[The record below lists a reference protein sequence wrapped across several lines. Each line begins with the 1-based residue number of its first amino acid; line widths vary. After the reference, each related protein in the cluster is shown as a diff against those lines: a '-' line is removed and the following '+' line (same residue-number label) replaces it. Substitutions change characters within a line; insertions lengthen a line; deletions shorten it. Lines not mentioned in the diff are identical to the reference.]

1 MAAIR
6 VEQVWKQFL
15 LKKDRADSVG
25 HLLLRMIPQPQSKR
39 PKSEPFW
46 ALQDITIEMP
56 DGTSFGIVGNNG
68 SGKSTLLKILTR
80 TMTPT
85 RGNIQVSGRVSALIE
100 LGAGF
105 HPDFTGRENVYLN
118 GSILGIGRKAIDQK
132 MDEIIEFA
140 DIRPFIDT
148 SVKYYSSGMQA
159 RLGFAVAT
167 SVDPEILIVDEVL
180 AVGDEAFQQRCMDRI
195 FAMKR
200 GGTNILLV
208 SHNLG
213 AIERLMDQAVWINQG
228 IMQKVGNPRDVVFAY
243 RQSMIDQNEG
253 RSQQEAVADS
263 AEIQTGP
270 LELRDAYVEVDGRR
284 VDSVQSGASLDL
296 IAELNNVTDAPLSG
310 HFSYT
315 LRRPDGLE
323 IVSVSSIL
331 DGPPITFQRGLGRIL
346 VHLPELYLTS
356 GEYEVDAASFD
367 DNGRRLAEWRALIRF
382 SVQAMQTTPGL
393 LVLPHQWHVR

>member
-6 VEQVWKQFL
+6 VEQLWKQFL

-39 PKSEPFW
+39 PKREPFW
-46 ALQDITIEMP
+46 ALQDITIDMP
-56 DGTSFGIVGNNG
+56 EGTSFGIVGNNG

-85 RGNIQVSGRVSALIE
+85 RGQIQVSGRVSALIE

-118 GSILGIGRKAIDQK
+118 GSILGIGRKAIEQK
-132 MDEIIEFA
+132 MEEIIEFA

-228 IMQKVGNPRDVVFAY
+228 VMQKIGNPRDVVFAY

-253 RSQQEAVADS
+253 RNQQEAVSGADQ
-263 AEIQTGP
+263 EGGP
-270 LELRDAYVEVDGRR
+270 LALRDAYVEINGQR
-284 VDSVQSGASLDL
+284 VDSVQSGTSLDL
-296 IAELNNVTDAPLSG
+296 ICELDNVSGLPMDG

-315 LRRPDGLE
+315 VRRPDGLE

-331 DGPPITFQRGLGRIL
+331 DGPPMTFQRGPARMV

-356 GEYEVDAASFD
+356 GEYEVDAACFD
-367 DNGRRLAEWRALIRF
+367 ANGRRLAEWRAPIRF
-382 SVQAMQTTPGL
+382 SVQAMQATPGL
-393 LVLPHQWHVR
+393 LVLPHQWQVR

>member
-6 VEQVWKQFL
+6 VQNVWKQFL

-39 PKSEPFW
+39 PKNEPFW

-56 DGTSFGIVGNNG
+56 EGTSFGIVGNNG

-85 RGNIQVSGRVSALIE
+85 RGHIEVSGRVSALIE

-132 MDEIIEFA
+132 MEEIIEFA
-140 DIRPFIDT
+140 NIRPFIDT
-148 SVKYYSSGMQA
+148 AVKYYSSGMQA
-159 RLGFAVAT
+159 RLGFSVAT

-200 GGTNILLV
+200 SGTNILLV

-228 IMQKVGNPRDVVFAY
+228 IMQKIGNPRDVVFAY
-243 RQSMIDQNEG
+243 RQSMIDQNQG
-253 RSQQEAVADS
+253 MSQSESVEADKEPQS
-263 AEIQTGP
+263 GP
-270 LELRDAYVEVDGRR
+270 LALHDAYLEVDGRR
-284 VDSVQSGASLDL
+284 VDSLQSGASLDL
-296 IAELNNVTDAPLSG
+296 ITELDNESGSTLMG

-323 IVSVSSIL
+323 IVSLSSLL
-331 DGPPITFQRGLGRIL
+331 DGPPMNFAVGRSKI
-346 VHLPELYLTS
+346 VARLPELYLTS
-356 GEYEVDAASFD
+356 GEYEVDAAGFD
-367 DNGRRLAEWRALIRF
+367 ANGRRLAEWRALIRF
-382 SVQAMQTTPGL
+382 SVQAMQTSPGL
-393 LVLPHQWHVR
+393 LVLPHQWDVR